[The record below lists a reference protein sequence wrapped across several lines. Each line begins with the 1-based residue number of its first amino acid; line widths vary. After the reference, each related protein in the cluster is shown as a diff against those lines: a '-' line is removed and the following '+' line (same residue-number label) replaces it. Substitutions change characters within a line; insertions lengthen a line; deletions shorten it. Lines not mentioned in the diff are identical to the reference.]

1 MTTQS
6 IVTRIVPDR
15 AVVYLYWATTTLV
28 VAELVVG
35 GWWDVARVPRAR
47 DIVVNLGYP
56 TYFLVIL
63 GVWKLL
69 GALALVVPR
78 FPLVKE
84 WAYAGTFFVYTGAIA
99 SHLTTG
105 YARYEVPILT
115 VMALL
120 TAASWALRPD
130 DRQTL
135 RSPSGPDTSRNH
147 VGAR

>member
-1 MTTQS
+1 MTTHT

-15 AVVYLYWATTTLV
+15 VVLYWSATLLV
-28 VAELVVG
+28 AAELVVG
-35 GWWDVARVPRAR
+35 GWWDVARLPIAR
-47 DIVVNLGYP
+47 DVIVHLGYP

-63 GVWKLL
+63 GTWKWL
-69 GALALVVPR
+69 GALALLAPR

-105 YARYEVPILT
+105 YMRGEVVILT

-120 TAASWALRPD
+120 TALSWATRPP
-130 DRQTL
+130 DRRTRPGQH
-135 RSPSGPDTSRNH
+135 PDPGGNLS
-147 VGAR
+147 APFWQK